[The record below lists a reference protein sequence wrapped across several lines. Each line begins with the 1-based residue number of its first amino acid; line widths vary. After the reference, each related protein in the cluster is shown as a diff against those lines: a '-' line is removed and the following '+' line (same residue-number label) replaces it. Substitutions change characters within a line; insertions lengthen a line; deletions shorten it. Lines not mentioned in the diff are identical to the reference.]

1 MKYSPLQA
9 YELIDSELH
18 REKHHE
24 WSGFLQLNETN
35 AKALLVLVESE
46 LCEELTEIWDEQI
59 KLDDY
64 DLSDMSIPLD
74 SSIDG
79 KRIRLALEETSN
91 RHQHP
96 VQKNWNEF
104 LLISD
109 VISEPV
115 TGIYFTDSKTLV
127 DASRN
132 DCKFNAYLATSKVY
146 SLLSAVS
153 DTKISDTEH
162 VYIFGHALTLNFSV
176 SEASLAHT
184 IDTSVLEELLSK
196 DIHNEAKTSLV
207 KEALVRFL
215 KNINEKERFNYL
227 ISHFNGFSTELL
239 VSYEQFLKN
248 YTFDKVRK
256 EYQEKKTDYVARIN
270 KVFDDIATK
279 TLAVPAG
286 LWFAM
291 NQIGTASPGNLQEA
305 KNIATVLITG
315 LLVCLVLF
323 NILGQFSVLK
333 AIKKEY
339 ISLFER
345 ISREY
350 LDKVSLEDAQAD
362 TKSEFEKDLVDI
374 DNAKSEL
381 NRTEHTVF
389 VKLSLTCCLII
400 LIGFSVGILTYFG
413 VNN

>member
-1 MKYSPLQA
+1 MQFSPLHA
-9 YELIDSELH
+9 YELINSELL
-18 REKHHE
+18 REEHNE

-35 AKALLVLVESE
+35 AKALQALVKAE
-46 LCEELTEIWDEQI
+46 LCEEYAEVWDND
-59 KLDDY
+59 KHLKDY
-64 DLSDMSIPLD
+64 DLSDISIPLE

-79 KRIRLALEETSN
+79 KKIRLALEETSN
-91 RHQHP
+91 KHQHP
-96 VQKNWNEF
+96 IQKNWDEF

-109 VISEPV
+109 VISSPV
-115 TGIYFTDSKTLV
+115 SGIYFTESKTFV
-127 DASRN
+127 DATSN
-132 DCKFNAYLATSKVY
+132 TPAFDAYLATSKIHT
-146 SLLSAVS
+146 LLSE
-153 DTKISDTEH
+153 ISDTQISNTKH
-162 VYIFGHALTLNFSV
+162 VYIFGHALTLEFSV
-176 SEASLAHT
+176 CEASLSQG
-184 IDTSVLEELLSK
+184 IDTTVLEELLNK
-196 DIHNEAKTSLV
+196 DIHKEAKTSLV

-215 KNINEKERFNYL
+215 KNISEKERFNFL

-256 EYQEKKTDYVARIN
+256 EYQEKKTDYIARIN

-291 NQIGTASPGNLQEA
+291 NQISTATPGNLQEA
-305 KNIATVLITG
+305 KNLATLLISA

-323 NILGQFSVLK
+323 NIWGQFSVLK

-339 ISLFER
+339 NNLFQR
-345 ISREY
+345 ISSEY
-350 LDKVSLEDAQAD
+350 LDKVSLEDAQEH
-362 TKSEFEKDLVDI
+362 TKCEFEKDLVDI
-374 DNAKSEL
+374 DNAKKEL
-381 NRTEHTVF
+381 DDAEHTVY

-400 LIGFSVGILTYFG
+400 SIGLSVGMLTYFG